1 MKKIFI
7 ILLMLCAIPVFADTM
22 PFYVNS
28 IPKASIGVYQTGNSL
43 TLYNKPEENAQVI
56 KKMEFS
62 YKTSEMPDGVFAVL
76 LNEKQL
82 GFLYVT
88 DIDEDGWVEVI
99 YDKHTGARGWVQ
111 TEDKM
116 QFLPWRN
123 FYNLYGR
130 KYGIRIFKDTPKD
143 LYTLRAK
150 SEDNSQGVSKLNYVK
165 KMKLTKVQGNWALV
179 TVQDLDEVPKT
190 GYLKWRDSDGTVY
203 AFPDLK

>member
-7 ILLMLCAIPVFADTM
+7 ILLMFCAIPAFADTM

-43 TLYNKPEENAQVI
+43 TLYNKPEENAQMI

-62 YKTSEMPDGVFAVL
+62 YKTGEMPDGVFAVL
-76 LNEKQL
+76 LNEKEL

-203 AFPDLK
+203 AFPDIK